1 MEAIHQLRLSLPG
14 CVKLKLKLITA
25 MSFLQQPVQ
34 ELSLSVSVNLK
45 KLNSVNSQIL
55 SQWILEVVMVLF
67 VDYATL
73 FVDL

>member
-14 CVKLKLKLITA
+14 CVILKLKLITA

-55 SQWILEVVMVLF
+55 SQWILEVAMFLDV
-67 VDYATL
+67 TL